1 MHSPT
6 SLKQSF
12 CWGGFAARVPAPQL
26 LRSAAE
32 MGLSGVELL
41 PREYWQMA
49 KDHGLTIV
57 SVDGHGTIQEGLNR
71 REHHQRIEQEIRAKL
86 ALAETW
92 GIRHLIVF
100 SGNRARLDDQ
110 SGIAYTAEGLSRVAK
125 AAEDAGVTL
134 VMELLNSKVN
144 HRDYQCDHVAW
155 GVEVCRRVDS
165 PAVRLLYD
173 IYHMQIME
181 GDIIRTIQQY
191 HEYFAHYHTAGNP
204 GRHELDEHQELYY
217 PAIVR
222 AIQQTGYQG
231 YLGHEFSPLGDPLRS
246 LQQAFELCQ
255 LSS

>member
-1 MHSPT
+1 MR
-6 SLKQSF
+6 
-12 CWGGFAARVPAPQL
+12 A
-26 LRSAAE
+26 AAE
-32 MGLSGVELL
+32 IGLCGVELL
-41 PREYWQMA
+41 PPEYWQMA

-57 SVDGHGTIQEGLNR
+57 SLDGHRSIQEGLNR

-86 ALAETW
+86 AIAETW
-92 GIRHLIVF
+92 GMRYLIVF
-100 SGNRARLDDQ
+100 SGNRAGLDDQ
-110 SGIAYTAEGLSRVAK
+110 TGLEYTAEGLRRVAK

-144 HRDYQCDHVAW
+144 HKDYQGDRVAW
-155 GVEVCRRVDS
+155 GVEVCRRVAS

-181 GDIIRTIQQY
+181 GDIIRTIQEN

-204 GRHELDEHQELYY
+204 GRHELDENQELFY

-231 YLGHEFSPLGDPLRS
+231 YLGHEFSPLGEPLPALRH
-246 LQQAFELCQ
+246 AFELCR
-255 LSS
+255 LSSDKE